1 VTLQLLG
8 LEKLSQK
15 HSQKTEGSQVSGGIP
30 PPWHLNR
37 WNGLDTSGIGQVQ
50 VEWAGNDETIVAA
63 SE

>member
-30 PPWHLNR
+30 PWHLNR
-37 WNGLDTSGIGQVQ
+37 WNGLDTSGIG
-50 VEWAGNDETIVAA
+50 WL
-63 SE
+63 

>member
-30 PPWHLNR
+30 PPLAFK
-37 WNGLDTSGIGQVQ
+37 Q
-50 VEWAGNDETIVAA
+50 VEWAGYKWNRPST
-63 SE
+63 SGMGW